1 MAAKLR
7 ELRDQPYD
15 ITTTGLWILSDKEA
29 IGTSTVETSSS
40 GRIPR
45 TRMCHLCGT
54 PQLLRSYAQHF
65 RQCSRAWMDTE
76 SAKPASE
83 RRSLPAGPRLE
94 DGGQP
99 TADTPMHELEA
110 FNRDALAIWKSQALE
125 TCPNCGRSFYLHKLK
140 RHMKG
145 CHSPTAPFLGTAFV
159 AANPN
164 SRRAGESSRTYRTV
178 QQSLER
184 SPRVNVSKA
193 GPIKLD
199 PDRVEALRVVPQRG
213 LSETAPT
220 TRSSSTPKP
229 RRDSTTTPD
238 DENLAVVSPQAT
250 RRSLAATSTIS
261 EDPPSPPKH
270 ERPSFATTPSR
281 DRSGGPSGNA
291 TTTGVSS
298 KKGTP
303 TRTMRR
309 RPGSLRSGSSRTSCF
324 AKRRPSRP
332 GGRVTKRERD
342 TTSIE
347 ARLDALEATQ
357 TKMATTLLRIE
368 ALFERGSSSAVATN
382 EDDTPKVVTPTRRK
396 EASYAREHELFFRGH
411 IDLAWPD
418 L

>member
-7 ELRDQPYD
+7 DMRDQPYD
-15 ITTTGLWILSDKEA
+15 LTTTGLCILSDKEA
-29 IGTSTVETSSS
+29 IGTDTVETSSS
-40 GRIPR
+40 GRIRQPR

-54 PQLLRSYAQHF
+54 PQLLRSYAQHY
-65 RQCSRAWMDTE
+65 RQCSRAWEDTE
-76 SAKPASE
+76 SAKPASA

-145 CHSPTAPFLGTAFV
+145 CHSPSAPFLGTAFV

-220 TRSSSTPKP
+220 TPRSSSTPKP
-229 RRDSTTTPD
+229 Q
-238 DENLAVVSPQAT
+238 LVSPQAT

-261 EDPPSPPKH
+261 DDPPSPPKH
-270 ERPSFATTPSR
+270 ERPSLSTTPSR
-281 DRSGGPSGNA
+281 DRSANPSA
-291 TTTGVSS
+291 VGVS

-303 TRTMRR
+303 TRRR
-309 RPGSLRSGSSRTSCF
+309 RPASVRSGSSRASLSV
-324 AKRRPSRP
+324 KRRSSLP
-332 GGRVTKRERD
+332 GRRVTKRERE
-342 TTSIE
+342 SIE

-368 ALFERGSSSAVATN
+368 ALFQRASSATTTT
-382 EDDTPKVVTPTRRK
+382 EDDIPKVVTPTRGK
-396 EASYAREHELFFRGH
+396 QASYAREHELFFRGH
-411 IDLAWPD
+411 IDLAWPAED
-418 L
+418 RRGCELTP